1 LKLNRRDLLTT
12 AGVLTLASTGPA
24 SHAADAS
31 RVTLWDIATGDVKT
45 LLQHTVQRF
54 DQHHSDID
62 VVVEFFQNDPYKTKL
77 RMAMGAGQPP
87 DVFIG
92 WGGGILQSYVESRKV
107 IALPQSV
114 NTSRFIDSV
123 MRAVTFNGHV
133 YGVPCRG
140 TQPVLFYYNK
150 PIFQK

>member
-87 DVFIG
+87 DVFSAG
-92 WGGGILQSYVESRKV
+92 EAAFCSRM
-107 IALPQSV
+107 L
-114 NTSRFIDSV
+114 
-123 MRAVTFNGHV
+123 RAGRSS
-133 YGVPCRG
+133 PCRKAL
-140 TQPVLFYYNK
+140 TPPASSIQ
-150 PIFQK
+150 